1 VGWTTEYKPAVRV
14 GGGTSHPEGHTMLLG
29 RTSVSS
35 AGPRAADLTFERDVV
50 RTSRGLP
57 SVYRFSV
64 PTGNQTGDRAVEL
77 SKLMV
82 RSPTFPLE
90 VWTGDTWA
98 PLSCGSCVSSIPPGF
113 ATATSCAPP
122 GPCVTFPVPIRPAP
136 GNTFFETRVPPEAVR
151 DGSIY
156 IRFPQGGT
164 SFSTDTS
171 FSVRET
177 T

>member
-1 VGWTTEYKPAVRV
+1 MV
-14 GGGTSHPEGHTMLLG
+14 LG
-29 RTSVSS
+29 RTSVSA

-64 PTGNQTGDRAVEL
+64 PTGNQAGDRAVEL
-77 SKLMV
+77 NKLMV

-98 PLSCGSCVSSIPPGF
+98 PLTCGSCFSSIPPG
-113 ATATSCAPP
+113 ASIVPTCSP
-122 GPCVTFPVPIRPAP
+122 GPCATVPLLIRPP
-136 GNTFFETRVPPEAVR
+136 GTTFFETRVPPEAVR
-151 DGSIY
+151 NGSIY
-156 IRFPQGGT
+156 VRFPQGGT